1 MKLYIIDAPIEG
13 EANITRVVTSQAEC
27 ASTRAELTGIGVK
40 RKDIDT
46 HEVDVPTTKAE
57 LVNFLNQLLSGG
69 VKQVVANYK
78 LTK

>member
-1 MKLYIIDAPIEG
+1 MKLYIIDAPIAG

-27 ASTRAELTGIGVK
+27 ASVRAEFTGIGIK

-57 LVNFLNQLLSGG
+57 LVNFLNQLLSSE
-69 VKQVVANYK
+69 VADVAANFAPK
-78 LTK
+78 K

>member
-27 ASTRAELTGIGVK
+27 ASTRAEITGLGIK
-40 RKDIDT
+40 RKDIGT

-57 LVNFLNQLLSGG
+57 LVSFLNQLLSSE
-69 VKQVVANYK
+69 VADVAMNFAPK
-78 LTK
+78 K

>member
-27 ASTRAELTGIGVK
+27 ASVRAELTGMGIK
-40 RKDIDT
+40 RKDIGT

-57 LVNFLNQLLSGG
+57 LVNFLNQLLSSE
-69 VKQVVANYK
+69 VADVAMNFAPK
-78 LTK
+78 K

>member
-46 HEVDVPTTKAE
+46 HEVDVPTTKVE

-69 VKQVVANYK
+69 VRQVVANYK

>member
-27 ASTRAELTGIGVK
+27 ASTRAELTSIGIK

>member
-46 HEVDVPTTKAE
+46 YEVDVPTTKIE

>member
-13 EANITRVVTSQAEC
+13 EADITRVVTSQAEC
-27 ASTRAELTGIGVK
+27 ASARAELTGIGVK

-46 HEVDVPTTKAE
+46 YEVDIPTTKAE
-57 LVNFLNQLLSGG
+57 LVGFLNQLLSGG

>member
-1 MKLYIIDAPIEG
+1 MKLYIVDAPIEG

-46 HEVDVPTTKAE
+46 YEVDVPTTKAE

>member
-27 ASTRAELTGIGVK
+27 ASVRAELTDIGIK
-40 RKDIDT
+40 RKDIGT

-69 VKQVVANYK
+69 VRQVVANYK

>member
-1 MKLYIIDAPIEG
+1 MKLYIIDAPVAG

-27 ASTRAELTGIGVK
+27 ASTRAEITGLGIK

-69 VKQVVANYK
+69 VRQVVANYK

>member
-27 ASTRAELTGIGVK
+27 ASVRAELTGIGIK
-40 RKDIDT
+40 RKDIGT

-57 LVNFLNQLLSGG
+57 LVNFLNQLLSSE
-69 VKQVVANYK
+69 VADVAANYK
-78 LTK
+78 PTK